1 MARIRLITTG
11 RMEKEALGVS
21 LGRLFPGHEFEC
33 KEHIDGFTSARLPPA
48 SPTTSA
54 PLNLDKFAATL
65 IGVFDPG
72 NRRDRP
78 RPDFVI
84 GIEDVEL
91 CNADDPARI
100 TGALRQTLERRLDQW
115 PGGSR
120 TVEGL
125 REALESKVSFHL
137 MSPMTEALFFADA
150 AALARATAPAPDRP
164 NRFDPTTCDVESF
177 YVGDPDYLE
186 TPADPE
192 GRCRW
197 RTREGRQG
205 HPKRYLIYLTD
216 PGTGGR
222 YRETEHGVDA
232 LRSLDWP
239 SVVGQPQRTR
249 FARSL
254 LADLADMLGPP
265 DEGPLPS
272 ILEGDTHP
280 LTWPPPRRSLL
291 RNL

>member
-1 MARIRLITTG
+1 MARVRLITTG
-11 RMEKEALGVS
+11 RMEKQALGVS
-21 LGRLFPGHEFEC
+21 LSRLFPGHEFEC
-33 KEHIDGFTSARLPPA
+33 KEHVDGFTSARLPPA
-48 SPTTSA
+48 LPTTRT

-65 IGVFDPG
+65 IAVFDPG

-84 GIEDVEL
+84 GVEDVEL

-100 TGALRQTLERRLDQW
+100 TSALRQTLERRLEEW

-125 REALESKVSFHL
+125 REALETRVSFHL

-150 AALARATAPAPDRP
+150 AALARATAPMVDRP
-164 NRFDPTTCDVESF
+164 NRFDLTTCDVESF
-177 YVGDPDYLE
+177 EVLDPDYLE
-186 TPADPE
+186 TLCDPA

-197 RTREGRQG
+197 RTPEGRQG

-222 YRETEHGVDA
+222 YRESEHGVNA
-232 LRSLDWP
+232 LEALDWRL
-239 SVVGQPQRTR
+239 VVAHRQRTR

-254 LADLADMLGPP
+254 LADLVDMLGPP
-265 DEGPLPS
+265 AGDLASICEG
-272 ILEGDTHP
+272 GTHP
-280 LTWPPPRRSLL
+280 LTWPPPRHPLL

>member
-1 MARIRLITTG
+1 MARVRLITTG

-21 LGRLFPGHEFEC
+21 LSRLFPGHEFEC
-33 KEHIDGFTSARLPPA
+33 KEHVDGFTSARLPPES
-48 SPTTSA
+48 SPTST

-65 IGVFDPG
+65 IAVFDPG

-84 GIEDVEL
+84 GVEDVEL
-91 CNADDPARI
+91 CNADEPARI
-100 TGALRQTLERRLDQW
+100 TGALRRTLERRLAEW

-125 REALESKVSFHL
+125 REALETKVSFHL
-137 MSPMTEALFFADA
+137 MSPMTEALFFADT
-150 AALARATAPAPDRP
+150 AALARATAPGLDRP
-164 NRFDPTTCDVESF
+164 NRFDPTACDVESF
-177 YVGDPDYLE
+177 EILDPDYLE
-186 TPADPE
+186 TPADPA

-197 RTREGRQG
+197 RTPDGRQG

-222 YRETEHGVDA
+222 YRESEHGVSA
-232 LRSLDWP
+232 LKALDWP
-239 SVVGQPQRTR
+239 VVMGHPQRTR

-265 DEGPLPS
+265 EGTLAS
-272 ILEGDTHP
+272 TIEGTTHP
-280 LTWPPPRRSLL
+280 LTWPPPRHPVL